1 MWGEYMRKFFY
12 GLIIGT
18 VAMFSSFARANDV
31 AHDTS
36 DPLYL
41 QSIEEILSQSSVSYW
56 DHVLRVGQGVSYGL
70 NNRLT
75 IGANVHYQHDF
86 NGDEDGF
93 SAIDLGATYRVG
105 NADDN
110 DAHMVTDVLFGFKF
124 GGSSRVRTPD
134 YADSTYYVGVRMG
147 RQWAGVT
154 LAATLKSTWVFD
166 DERGIA
172 FLDLTPEAYFRMA
185 PDWRFGIGF
194 TVRKATSDDPE
205 NNKDYDQEWLH
216 MKLVRQYGRTQYIGH
231 VDYEFES
238 DDARVGAKVNILF

>member
-1 MWGEYMRKFFY
+1 MRKILY
-12 GLIIGT
+12 GLMVIGT
-18 VAMFSSFARANDV
+18 VLYSPLARANDV

-70 NNRLT
+70 NNRLS

-110 DAHMVTDVLFGFKF
+110 DAHMTTDVLFGFKF

-134 YADSTYYVGVRMG
+134 YADSTYYLGVRMG

-216 MKLVRQYGRTQYIGH
+216 LKLVRQYGRTQYIGH

>member
-1 MWGEYMRKFFY
+1 MRKILY
-12 GLIIGT
+12 GLMVMGT
-18 VAMFSSFARANDV
+18 VLYSPLAHANDV

-70 NNRLT
+70 NNRLS

-110 DAHMVTDVLFGFKF
+110 DAHMITDVLFGFKF

-134 YADSTYYVGVRMG
+134 YADSTYYLGVRMG

-216 MKLVRQYGRTQYIGH
+216 LKLVRQYGRTQYIGH

>member
-1 MWGEYMRKFFY
+1 MRKFFY

>member
-1 MWGEYMRKFFY
+1 MRKILY
-12 GLIIGT
+12 GLMVMGT
-18 VAMFSSFARANDV
+18 VLYSPWARANDV

-70 NNRLT
+70 NNRLS

-110 DAHMVTDVLFGFKF
+110 DAHMITDVLFGFKF

-134 YADSTYYVGVRMG
+134 YADSTYYLGVRMG

-216 MKLVRQYGRTQYIGH
+216 LKLVRQYGRTQYIGH

>member
-1 MWGEYMRKFFY
+1 MRKFFY

-41 QSIEEILSQSSVSYW
+41 QSIEEILTQSSVSYW

-86 NGDEDGF
+86 NGEEDGF

-105 NADDN
+105 NADNN

-194 TVRKATSDDPE
+194 TVRKATSNDLE
-205 NNKDYDQEWLH
+205 SHQDYDQEWLH

-238 DDARVGAKVNILF
+238 DDAMVGAKVNILF

>member
-1 MWGEYMRKFFY
+1 MACSFY
-12 GLIIGT
+12 
-18 VAMFSSFARANDV
+18 
-31 AHDTS
+31 
-36 DPLYL
+36 
-41 QSIEEILSQSSVSYW
+41 E
-56 DHVLRVGQGVSYGL
+56 GVSYGL

-185 PDWRFGIGF
+185 PDWRFGAGF
-194 TVRKATSDDPE
+194 TLRKAT
-205 NNKDYDQEWLH
+205 NKDRVTGQDFDQEWLDF
-216 MKLVRQYGRTQYIGH
+216 KLVREYGRTQYVGNIG
-231 VDYEFES
+231 YEFES
-238 DDARVGAKVNILF
+238 EDIQIGAQVNILF

>member
-1 MWGEYMRKFFY
+1 
-12 GLIIGT
+12 L
-18 VAMFSSFARANDV
+18 ARANDV

-70 NNRLT
+70 NNRLS

-110 DAHMVTDVLFGFKF
+110 DAHMTTDVLFGFKF
-124 GGSSRVRTPD
+124 RGSSRVRTPD
-134 YADSTYYVGVRMG
+134 YADSTYYLGVRMG

-216 MKLVRQYGRTQYIGH
+216 LKLVRQYGRTQYIGH

>member
-1 MWGEYMRKFFY
+1 MRKILY
-12 GLIIGT
+12 GLMVMGT
-18 VAMFSSFARANDV
+18 VLYSPLARANDV

-70 NNRLT
+70 NNRLS

-110 DAHMVTDVLFGFKF
+110 DAHMITDVLFGFKF

-134 YADSTYYVGVRMG
+134 YADSTYYLGVRMG

-205 NNKDYDQEWLH
+205 KIMTKN
-216 MKLVRQYGRTQYIGH
+216 GCI
-231 VDYEFES
+231 
-238 DDARVGAKVNILF
+238 

>member
-1 MWGEYMRKFFY
+1 MRKILY
-12 GLIIGT
+12 GLMVIGT
-18 VAMFSSFARANDV
+18 VLYSPLARANDV

-70 NNRLT
+70 NNRLS

-110 DAHMVTDVLFGFKF
+110 DAHMITDVLFGFKF

-134 YADSTYYVGVRMG
+134 YADSTYYLGVRMG

-216 MKLVRQYGRTQYIGH
+216 LKLVRQYGRTQYIGH

>member
-1 MWGEYMRKFFY
+1 MRKILY
-12 GLIIGT
+12 GLMVMGT
-18 VAMFSSFARANDV
+18 VLYSPLARANDV

-70 NNRLT
+70 NNRLS

-110 DAHMVTDVLFGFKF
+110 DAHMITDVLFGFKF

-134 YADSTYYVGVRMG
+134 YADSTYYLGVRMG

>member
-1 MWGEYMRKFFY
+1 M
-12 GLIIGT
+12 I
-18 VAMFSSFARANDV
+18 
-31 AHDTS
+31 
-36 DPLYL
+36 
-41 QSIEEILSQSSVSYW
+41 
-56 DHVLRVGQGVSYGL
+56 
-70 NNRLT
+70 
-75 IGANVHYQHDF
+75 
-86 NGDEDGF
+86 
-93 SAIDLGATYRVG
+93 
-105 NADDN
+105 
-110 DAHMVTDVLFGFKF
+110 TDVLFGFKF

-134 YADSTYYVGVRMG
+134 YADSTYYLGVRMG

-216 MKLVRQYGRTQYIGH
+216 LKLVRQYGRTQYIGH

>member
-1 MWGEYMRKFFY
+1 MRKILY
-12 GLIIGT
+12 GLMVMGT
-18 VAMFSSFARANDV
+18 VLYSPLARANDV

-70 NNRLT
+70 NNRLS

-110 DAHMVTDVLFGFKF
+110 DAHMITDVLFGFKF

-134 YADSTYYVGVRMG
+134 YADSTYYLGVRMG

-216 MKLVRQYGRTQYIGH
+216 LKLVRQYGRTQYIGH

>member
-1 MWGEYMRKFFY
+1 MRKILY
-12 GLIIGT
+12 GLMLMGT
-18 VAMFSSFARANDV
+18 VLYSPLARANDV

-70 NNRLT
+70 NNRLS

-110 DAHMVTDVLFGFKF
+110 DAHMITDVLFGFKF

-134 YADSTYYVGVRMG
+134 YADSTYYLGVRMG

-216 MKLVRQYGRTQYIGH
+216 LKLVRQYGRTQYIGH

>member
-1 MWGEYMRKFFY
+1 MRRLLC
-12 GLIIGT
+12 GLMLMS
-18 VAMFSSFARANDV
+18 VAMFSSMGRANDV

-41 QSIEEILSQSSVSYW
+41 QSIEEVFSQSSISYW

-86 NGDEDGF
+86 NGPEDGF
-93 SAIDLGATYRVG
+93 SAVDLRTVYRVG
-105 NADDN
+105 NAEDN
-110 DAHMVTDVLFGFKF
+110 DANLITDVLFGFKF

-134 YADSTYYVGVRMG
+134 YADSTYYLGVRMG

-166 DERGIA
+166 DERGVA
-172 FLDLTPEAYFRMA
+172 FLDLTPEAYFRIA

-194 TVRKATSDDPE
+194 TVRKATSDDRVTE
-205 NNKDYDQEWLH
+205 KDYDQEWLH
-216 MKLVRQYGRTQYIGH
+216 LKLVRQYGRTQYIGH

-238 DDARVGAKVNILF
+238 EDTMVGAKVNILF